1 VSARLALAAAAGAAA
16 LLVAGAPRHASSAS
30 SASPIASAAA
40 NGWPATGLPEIGAPG
55 SLVPPLPGAVLTQP
69 FGCTPLT
76 FEPADPACPSGHV
89 HTGLDLAAP
98 AGSPVRA
105 AAAGRARV
113 LWSPAGYGLYLLIDN
128 GGGVQT
134 LYGHLSAASV
144 ADGAEVGA
152 GQEVGLV
159 GSTGLST
166 GPHLHFEVRRGG
178 RPVDP
183 TPFLPAGH

>member
-1 VSARLALAAAAGAAA
+1 MNPRLALFAAVGAAA
-16 LLVAGAPRHASSAS
+16 VLVAGAPRHASSAS
-30 SASPIASAAA
+30 SIASAAA
-40 NGWPATGLPEIGAPG
+40 TVWPATGMAGIGAPG

-76 FEPADPACPSGHV
+76 FEPADPACPSGHI

-98 AGSPVRA
+98 AGRPVRA
-105 AAAGRARV
+105 AATGRARV
-113 LWSPAGYGLYLLIDN
+113 RRNPAGYGLYLLIDH

-144 ADGAEVGA
+144 EEGAEVRA
-152 GQEVGLV
+152 AQEVGLV

>member
-1 VSARLALAAAAGAAA
+1 VSARLALVAAAGAATV
-16 LLVAGAPRHASSAS
+16 LVAGAPRHASSAS
-30 SASPIASAAA
+30 SIASAAA
-40 NGWPATGLPEIGAPG
+40 TGVPAIGAPDR
-55 SLVPPLPGAVLTQP
+55 LAPPLPGAVLTQP
-69 FGCTPLT
+69 FGCTPVT
-76 FEPADPACPSGHV
+76 FEPADPTCPSGHV

-105 AAAGRARV
+105 AAAGRATV
-113 LWSPAGYGLYLLIDN
+113 LWNPAGYGLYLKIEH

-144 ADGAEVGA
+144 EDGAEVQP